1 MTTIALED
9 HELSLADYSACELR
23 LHDLGALLRPTGQV
37 YTTPDGQQR
46 ARFTAPAVDF
56 HEEHTNA
63 ADVEQALSAYR
74 FRKKSP

>member
-23 LHDLGALLRPTGQV
+23 LHDLGALLRPAGEV
-37 YTTPDGQQR
+37 YAAPDGRQR
-46 ARFTAPAVDF
+46 ARFTAPAVEF
-56 HEEHTNA
+56 HEEHTSA
-63 ADVEQALSAYR
+63 ADVEQALGAYG